1 MMWSCP
7 GVATVP
13 SGGNRIYSASFKGE
27 HTMRILMVLP
37 VDDGS
42 RTPKVWAKRQ
52 IDSLHR
58 LGIATDEYL
67 FENRRSLKGLIAGGR
82 ALRAKARSCHAD
94 FVHVH
99 YGAAQALVAV
109 LCSPKP
115 VVISFCGSD
124 IFGNYGA
131 DGRRTW
137 SGVLSGVLSQL
148 AAIGCRRCIAK
159 SEELK
164 QALWFSWSRNKCDVI
179 PNGVDLTTFRPMPRD
194 QARHALGWHHDDPVV
209 LFMDRKGAW
218 VKDPALAQA
227 ACAHATRSVAALRM
241 HVIENE
247 APEKVPLFFNAADVL
262 LLTSRHEGSNN
273 TVKEALA
280 CNLPVVATAC
290 GDVAERLKGVRACHV
305 CSRDA
310 SELGGRLSEILLSRQ
325 RSDGRE
331 HIKSLTLDRVAI
343 RVKQCYEKARAH
355 RAWRWLPAVPQ
366 SDHPSSPPL
375 DPSKR
380 V

>member
-1 MMWSCP
+1 
-7 GVATVP
+7 
-13 SGGNRIYSASFKGE
+13 
-27 HTMRILMVLP
+27 MRILMVLP

-52 IDSLHR
+52 IESLHR
-58 LGIATDEYL
+58 LGIATETYL

-94 FVHVH
+94 LVHVH

-109 LCSPKP
+109 LFSPRP

-124 IFGNYGA
+124 IFGNYDA

-179 PNGVDLTTFRPMPRD
+179 PNGVDLTMFQPMPRD
-194 QARHALGWHHDDPVV
+194 QARRALGWHHDDPVV

-227 ACAHATRSVAALRM
+227 ACAHAMRSVTALKM

-247 APEKVPLFFNAADVL
+247 APEKVPLFFSAADVL

-290 GDVAERLKGVRACHV
+290 GDIVERLKGVTGCHI

-310 SELGGRLSEILLSRQ
+310 LELGGRISEILLSRQ
-325 RSDGRE
+325 RSNGRE
-331 HIKSLTLDRVAI
+331 RIKSLSLDRVAI
-343 RVKQCYEKARAH
+343 RVKQCYEKARAN
-355 RAWRWLPAVPQ
+355 RTWRWLLAVPEHD
-366 SDHPSSPPL
+366 SPSSSPPL
-375 DPSKR
+375 DPSQKR
-380 V
+380 